1 MIGFSE
7 IHNLTE
13 KLESKKLFAVELWKF
28 FIEWTRIE
36 LFWSVFFVDMQ
47 KVNFIKYIPLFLT
60 LKVTALCARQCVY
73 LVVPNLAAST
83 KQRLCHS
90 ARQPQQPLQWGRWVL
105 VDLTRKRTRRGDA
118 DGGTARRP
126 ARCAGSS
133 CVVRGGSCAHLAP
146 RAWRRLAVVL
156 EATAETR
163 TRRFTSYVAT
173 IKHSRTAAASALHC
187 TVQSSQLLSSYCCT
201 AAWLRPDSYSGVLC
215 SGVILVMEFGFMV
228 QNHSKSPRFKYHIS
242 SYKALPWII
251 VRC

>member
-1 MIGFSE
+1 MADFIFKIQKISWISRVKSMIGFSE

-90 ARQPQQPLQWGRWVL
+90 ARQPQQPQQWGRWVL

-133 CVVRGGSCAHLAP
+133 CLVRGGSCAHLAP

-156 EATAETR
+156 GGNGWDEDAKIYFIR
-163 TRRFTSYVAT
+163 CY
-173 IKHSRTAAASALHC
+173 
-187 TVQSSQLLSSYCCT
+187 
-201 AAWLRPDSYSGVLC
+201 
-215 SGVILVMEFGFMV
+215 
-228 QNHSKSPRFKYHIS
+228 
-242 SYKALPWII
+242 YKAL
-251 VRC
+251 

>member
-28 FIEWTRIE
+28 FIEWTRIK
-36 LFWSVFFVDMQ
+36 LFWFFGVFLILSFLMICKRSTQ
-47 KVNFIKYIPLFLT
+47 LNFIKYIPLFLT

-156 EATAETR
+156 GGNGWDEDAKIYFIR
-163 TRRFTSYVAT
+163 CY
-173 IKHSRTAAASALHC
+173 
-187 TVQSSQLLSSYCCT
+187 
-201 AAWLRPDSYSGVLC
+201 
-215 SGVILVMEFGFMV
+215 
-228 QNHSKSPRFKYHIS
+228 
-242 SYKALPWII
+242 YKAL
-251 VRC
+251 